1 MQKHDH
7 VRILFDSAGIAQIG
21 ENRPLITPL
30 RARAGELRQRD
41 ERNVSEVI
49 GYQGQRADLG
59 RRAEQ
64 QRTVQRVERPV
75 PAQTPAVKAGIEK
88 QDRQHGGEREL
99 KAYVGQIA
107 RPDGQH
113 QRRRAEHDVVAVA
126 ADRGTERRLRGR
138 QHQGRADDRRRQSGH
153 NGIGP

>member
-1 MQKHDH
+1 M
-7 VRILFDSAGIAQIG
+7 
-21 ENRPLITPL
+21 
-30 RARAGELRQRD
+30 
-41 ERNVSEVI
+41 I